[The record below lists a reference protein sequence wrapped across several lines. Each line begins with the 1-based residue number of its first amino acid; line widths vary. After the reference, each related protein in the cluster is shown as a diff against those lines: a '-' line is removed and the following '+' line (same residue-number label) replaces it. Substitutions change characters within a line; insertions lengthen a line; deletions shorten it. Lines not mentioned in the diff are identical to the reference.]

1 MAKNKLKTK
10 IKTNW
15 NLSLLYKSNA
25 DPAIE
30 RDLKKLEQAHEKF
43 AQKYASKTDYLTDPA
58 KLALALADYE
68 KLSDQALGKPYA
80 YFAYQHDLDSKN
92 AKVEAKLNLL
102 GQRYTN
108 SGNKITFFGVA
119 LTKIKPELQAK
130 FLKHSKLKKYN
141 FLLQCAF
148 REAKHV
154 LSVAEEKIMNLKS
167 LPAHELWVRGNDKI
181 VSKQEILWKNKK
193 LPLAEAMGKIQS
205 LATKERRELHTL
217 VNQKLASVADFAES
231 ELNAI
236 VLNKKIND
244 ELRGYAE
251 PYSATVQGYQNE
263 EKTVDNLVKTVT
275 KNFHISHRF
284 YRAKAKM
291 LGLKTL
297 TYADRAAPVGKT
309 KKEISFPQAIEI
321 VRKAF
326 ARVHPIYA
334 QTFDEFLANGQID
347 VFPKV
352 GKTGGAYC
360 SSYEGLPT
368 FVLLNYLP
376 NFRQV
381 TTLAHEMGHA
391 LHGKFSFEHQ
401 SPLYR
406 EYTIATAEVASTLF
420 ENFVFDE
427 VFNLLSE
434 EEKVV
439 ALHDKI
445 NDSVSTIF
453 RQIACFNFELDLH
466 NQIRKQ
472 GSLSKEKIA
481 KLLNQHMS
489 AYLGP
494 VFKLTEADG
503 YFFVSWSHLRNFFY
517 VYSYAFGELVSNA
530 LYSSYQENN
539 KFEEKIRQ
547 FLSAGSSASPED
559 IFAQVGV
566 DVRNPAFF
574 ERGLKEIEAKIAKL
588 EEMI

>member
-1 MAKNKLKTK
+1 MTGNKTSK
-10 IKTNW
+10 IKTDW
-15 NLSLLYKSNA
+15 DFSLLYRNNA
-25 DPAIE
+25 DSAIE
-30 RDLKKLEQAHEKF
+30 RDLQKMEQAHEKF
-43 AQKYASKTDYLTDPA
+43 AQKYANKTDYLTDPV

-68 KLSDQALGKPYA
+68 KLSDQAFSKPYA

-130 FLKHSKLKKYN
+130 FLKHAKLQKYS

-244 ELRGYAE
+244 ELRGYAQ
-251 PYSATVQGYQNE
+251 PYSATVLGYQNE

-284 YRAKAKM
+284 YKAKAKM
-291 LGLKTL
+291 LGLKNL
-297 TYADRAAPVGKT
+297 TYADRAAPVGQTTQKIT
-309 KKEISFPQAIEI
+309 FAQAVEI
-321 VRKAF
+321 VKKAF
-326 ARVHPIYA
+326 GRVNPIYVTA
-334 QTFDEFLANGQID
+334 FEEFLANGQID

-360 SSYEGLPT
+360 SSTEGLPT
-368 FVLLNYLP
+368 FVLLNHLSD
-376 NFRQV
+376 FKSLM
-381 TTLAHEMGHA
+381 TLAHELGHA
-391 LHGKFSFEHQ
+391 MHARLGDAAQ
-401 SPLYR
+401 PPLYR
-406 EYTIATAEVASTLF
+406 GHSIATAEVASTLF

-427 VFNLLSE
+427 VFNLLT
-434 EEKVV
+434 EKEKII
-439 ALHDKI
+439 ALHDRI
-445 NDSVSTIF
+445 NDSVMTIF

>member
-1 MAKNKLKTK
+1 MAK
-10 IKTNW
+10 IKTEW
-15 NLSLLYKSNA
+15 DLSLLYASA
-25 DPAIE
+25 SDPQIE
-30 RDLKKLEQAHEKF
+30 RDLQKMERAHDQFSKKYQN
-43 AQKYASKTDYLTDPA
+43 KTDYLTKPE
-58 KLALALADYE
+58 KLAVALADFA
-68 KLSDQALGKPYA
+68 KLSDQGFAKPYY
-80 YFAYQHDLDSKN
+80 YFAYQSDLNSKDE
-92 AKVEAKLNLL
+92 KVGAKLNLL
-102 GQRYTN
+102 GQRYTQ

-119 LTKIKPELQAK
+119 LTKIKPELQTK
-130 FLKHSKLKKYN
+130 FLKHEKLQKYQY
-141 FLLQCAF
+141 LLQCAF
-148 REAKHV
+148 AEAKHV
-154 LSVAEEKIMNLKS
+154 LSVPEEKIMNLKS
-167 LPAHELWVRGNDKI
+167 LPAHELWIRGNEKL
-181 VSKQEILWKNKK
+181 VSNQEIKWRNKN
-193 LPLAEAMGKIQS
+193 LPIAEAMGKIQS
-205 LATKERRELHTL
+205 LPTKERRELHNL
-217 VNQKLASVADFAES
+217 VNEKLKSVADFAES

-244 ELRGYAE
+244 ELRGYAQ
-251 PYSATVQGYQNE
+251 PYSATVLGYQNE

-275 KNFHISHRF
+275 KNFPISHRF
-284 YRAKAKM
+284 YKAKAKM
-291 LGLKTL
+291 LGLKSL

-309 KKEISFPQAIEI
+309 TKEIPFSQAIEI
-321 VRKAF
+321 VRRAF
-326 ARVHPIYA
+326 HKVHPIYA

-360 SSYEGLPT
+360 SSAEGLPT

-391 LHGKFSFEHQ
+391 LHGKFSFASQ
-401 SPLYR
+401 PPLYR
-406 EYTIATAEVASTLF
+406 GYSTATAEVASTLF

-427 VFNLLSE
+427 VFALLSE
-434 EEKVV
+434 SEKVV

-466 NQIRKQ
+466 QQIRKQ

-481 KLLNQHMS
+481 KLLNQHMQ

-494 VFKLTEADG
+494 AFKLTESDG

-530 LYSSYQENN
+530 LYASYQADN
-539 KFEEKIRQ
+539 KFETKIRQ
-547 FLSAGSSASPED
+547 FLSAGASASPED

-566 DVRNPAFF
+566 DVRQTAFF
-574 ERGLKEIEAKIAKL
+574 ERGLREIEAKIAKL
-588 EEMI
+588 EKMI